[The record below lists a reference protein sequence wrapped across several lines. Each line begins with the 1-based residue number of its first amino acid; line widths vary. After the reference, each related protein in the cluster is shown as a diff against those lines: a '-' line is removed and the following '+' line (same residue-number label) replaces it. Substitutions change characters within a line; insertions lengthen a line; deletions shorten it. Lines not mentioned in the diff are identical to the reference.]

1 MINFKLSTLGLLWLG
16 TLSWYF
22 GSPMVAQAQTLT
34 ISATLDVP
42 GLTFLNSDVNGTK
55 AGGSFDLLT
64 TLSFAKSEV
73 LVVSKTSSTSL
84 TDLLVSPAFAAAE
97 PTENA
102 AIKEEAAETEILAV
116 VETLKI
122 PAKTATP
129 TLKPAVT
136 PQPTATAKP
145 TISPTATPLV
155 NSVSSNIGG
164 LNPDKIFDLVNT
176 HRVSINLPA
185 LQKDARACLV
195 ANTRAPAI
203 AEEISNGQMHS
214 GLRAM
219 NLPYWNSENIIA
231 INSEQAAFDWWMG
244 DFIHKKAIE
253 SDNIYSCVACFGNAC
268 VQEFTSF
275 QPK

>member
-1 MINFKLSTLGLLWLG
+1 MFGALSL
-16 TLSWYF
+16 YF
-22 GSPMVAQAQTLT
+22 STPTTADAQALT
-34 ISATLDVP
+34 IFSTIDIP
-42 GLTFLNSDVNGTK
+42 GLTFLNSEANGTK
-55 AGGSFDLLT
+55 VEGSFDLLT
-64 TLSFAKSEV
+64 SLSFAKSEV
-73 LVVSKTSSTSL
+73 LLVSETSSTSL

-102 AIKEEAAETEILAV
+102 VIKEETAETEILAV
-116 VETLKI
+116 VETPKI

-145 TISPTATPLV
+145 TISPTATPLIK
-155 NSVSSNIGG
+155 SVANNVGG
-164 LNPDKIFDLVNT
+164 LNPDKIFDLVNA
-176 HRVSINLPA
+176 HRVSVNLPA
-185 LQKDARACLV
+185 LIKDARACSV
-195 ANTRAPAI
+195 AATRAPAI
-203 AEEISNGQMHS
+203 AEEISNGKMHS

-231 INSEQAAFDWWMG
+231 INSEQAAFAWWMG
-244 DFIHKKAIE
+244 DYIHKKAIE
-253 SDNIYSCVACFGNAC
+253 SDNIYSCVACSGYAC